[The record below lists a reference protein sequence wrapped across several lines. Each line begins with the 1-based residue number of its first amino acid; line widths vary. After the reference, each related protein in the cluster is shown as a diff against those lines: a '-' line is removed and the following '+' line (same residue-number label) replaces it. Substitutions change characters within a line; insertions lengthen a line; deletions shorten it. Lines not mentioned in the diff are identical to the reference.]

1 MHLWAY
7 YILYRIVG
15 GTATDFEDAV
25 IALYCKLDLLSEQSM
40 ERILVQGR
48 TTLSDGDLVD

>member
-7 YILYRIVG
+7 YMLYRIVG
-15 GTATDFEDAV
+15 GTAIDSEDAV
-25 IALYCKLDLLSEQSM
+25 IALYCKLDLSPEQSM
-40 ERILVQGR
+40 ERILFQGR